1 VEIIIELPAFSK
13 KTIDKFAEKLK
24 ERNFDVFVPENPA
37 GRPALLAAVTGTYLR
52 TKYELGV
59 YVSLRLLDVNLLH
72 AYSAVL
78 TAREFGVK
86 GVTIL
91 KGDKPIFGEN
101 LKADSEETLTF
112 LKSRIEG
119 VNLGLVVS
127 LRYPVEEISGRLAKR
142 PDYIMVIHY
151 GSKTADKLEQVAQIA
166 RRLGVKV
173 YPFMLIGY
181 EKSREVFTQLNQPF
195 IEPMELKEKCASLS
209 NRVNGIVFSSPLD
222 LQRAIDDVYKL
233 CS

>member
-1 VEIIIELPAFSK
+1 VEFIIELPAFSR
-13 KTIDKFAEKLK
+13 KTIDKLAEKLK
-24 ERNFDVFVPENPA
+24 ERSFDVFVPENPA
-37 GRPALLAAVTGTYLR
+37 GRPALLAAVTGAYLR
-52 TKYELGV
+52 TRYGLGV

-72 AYSAVL
+72 AYSAVV
-78 TAREFGVK
+78 TAREFGIK

-91 KGDKPIFGEN
+91 KGDKPVFGEN

-112 LKSRIEG
+112 LKSKIEG

-127 LRYPVEEISGRLAKR
+127 LRYPVEEISRRLMKR

-166 RRLGVKV
+166 RRIGVKV
-173 YPFMLIGY
+173 YPFVLIGY

-195 IEPMELKEKCASLS
+195 IEPLELKEKCTWLS
-209 NRVNGIVFSSPLD
+209 SRVDGAVFSSPLD
-222 LQRAIDDVYKL
+222 LQRAIDDVYKH